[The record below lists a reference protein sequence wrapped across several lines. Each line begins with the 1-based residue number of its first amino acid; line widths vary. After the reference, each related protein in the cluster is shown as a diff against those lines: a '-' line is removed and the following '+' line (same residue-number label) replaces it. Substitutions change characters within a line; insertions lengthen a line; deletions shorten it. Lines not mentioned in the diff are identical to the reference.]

1 VEPDSR
7 HKTFLPSSPSD
18 DGSTGGSRSPGQSPK
33 GPIKI
38 LPYNGHA
45 YLPDGPIT
53 DEVLEV
59 VFGDLERTVRTT
71 AHFRGLKIWKD
82 LVRPG
87 AEGARGN
94 QEDEVQSY
102 ITGVTN
108 AVQDHADRR
117 NCIVDTSYITHNVLL
132 FSTDYRLRAVR
143 LGAWVHWN
151 MSKIDDAIFGDAA
164 AADDDGP
171 FFVDAG
177 PAAAAPAAAAP
188 AAAAPAQLFGLPDGG
203 SIELEKIDKYDG
215 KQFIPDGEI
224 TEEIAEEALRY
235 LIKTPPM
242 STLARDIGV
251 KTWMTLIA
259 PRRNLEQDTEA
270 EMVADYIR
278 QVMSAVLDYG
288 QDRGCRVNTAY
299 VTFKVRRPHGNYR
312 LRAVRLMGWC
322 AYNLKEIDAVVQ
334 WRDRAL
340 EMGGGR
346 GTPPSMTE
354 LEGRLHRLE
363 ASLEPQ
369 KPPLLTLI
377 MREYKGTPNENF
389 GAPGW
394 YERNVRSLMMLLKG
408 PDAKAYVEGAHD
420 ILLNEGLEKTDQ
432 TDELNNLY
440 LRSREWTSNR
450 PAEEVSLGPRLGVVV
465 SSYFGY

>member
-1 VEPDSR
+1 MEPDSS

-45 YLPDGPIT
+45 YLPGGPIT
-53 DEVLEV
+53 DEVLDD
-59 VFGDLERTVRTT
+59 VFGDLERMVPTT
-71 AHFRGLKIWKD
+71 HFRGLKVWKD

-117 NCIVDTSYITHNVLL
+117 NCIVDTSYITLNVLL

-177 PAAAAPAAAAP
+177 AAAAGAAAAD
-188 AAAAPAQLFGLPDGG
+188 PAQLFGLPDGG
-203 SIELEKIDKYDG
+203 FIELEKIDKYDG
-215 KQFIPDGEI
+215 EQFIPDGEI
-224 TEEIAEEALRY
+224 TEEIAAQALRY

-242 STLARDIGV
+242 STLARDLGV

-259 PRRNLEQDTEA
+259 SRRNLEQDTEA
-270 EMVADYIR
+270 AMVADYIT
-278 QVMSAVLDYG
+278 QVMTAVLDYG

-299 VTFKVRRPHGNYR
+299 VTFKVLPHGNYR
-312 LRAVRLMGWC
+312 LRAVRLVGWC

-354 LEGRLHRLE
+354 LEGQLHRFE
-363 ASLEPQ
+363 ASSEPQ

-377 MREYKGTPNENF
+377 MREYKGTPNEDF
-389 GAPGW
+389 SAPGW
-394 YERNVRSLMMLLKG
+394 YERNVRSLMMLLEG

-420 ILLNEGLEKTDQ
+420 ILVNEGLETTDQ
-432 TDELNNLY
+432 NDKLHNLY
-440 LRSREWTSNR
+440 LRSRKWTSNR
-450 PAEEVSLGPRLGVVV
+450 PAKEVSLGPRLGVVV